1 MRSRQTAASV
11 IYILNEVPI
20 AGGWALRDSL
30 WSNSTTR
37 RSKRALVF
45 HSKVILHH
53 RASVLSCAL
62 LASIALLPLSPL
74 LLSTRGIEHPIL
86 FVTLLKVHT
95 LAALTPAPL
104 LPLTPVLLLALTPVP
119 DTCRKARAQS
129 AQAANMGR
137 RNQQPKQW

>member
-62 LASIALLPLSPL
+62 LASISLLPLSPL
-74 LLSTRGIEHPIL
+74 LLSTRGLGDPIL
-86 FVTLLKVHT
+86 FDTLLKIHT
-95 LAALTPAPL
+95 LAALTLVPL
-104 LPLTPVLLLALTPVP
+104 LPLTLVPRYLQESKSSIRTSCQHGTPEP
-119 DTCRKARAQS
+119 TTKAMVTS
-129 AQAANMGR
+129 
-137 RNQQPKQW
+137 